1 MAAKPTMQ
9 LSMSIQSRR
18 FKLNQGQ
25 VLIPALFGL
34 VIALLIMLIRPDLF
48 PALAMIQ
55 PQSPAMQT
63 AVPQP
68 VYQPVTS
75 YAQAVNKAAP
85 SVVNIFTKRIVRQKI
100 HPLFN
105 DPLFRRFFND
115 GQNRN
120 DQRINSSLGSGV
132 IMDSR
137 GYILT
142 NHHVI
147 SGADEIVVAL
157 QDGREAP
164 AMLVGSD
171 PEIDLAVLKVGLPNL
186 PVIAIS
192 RQQKLNIGDVV
203 LAIGNPFGVG
213 QTVTMGIISA
223 TGRNELGLNT
233 YENYIQTDAAIN
245 PGNSGGALVNAYGE
259 LVGINAAIYSK
270 SGGSEGIGFA
280 IPAAVSAQV
289 LVDIAEHG
297 QTIRGWMGIEVQE
310 ATPALLLQLN
320 LPQALSGLIVTGIA
334 PHGPAELAGLQ
345 VGDII
350 TGLNGNSRL
359 SARAAMNQIAAL
371 RPGDGIDINYIR
383 DGETKMAIAVAG
395 QRAQPKL

>member
-1 MAAKPTMQ
+1 MAANSTMQ
-9 LSMSIQSRR
+9 LSLSNHRSRHQS
-18 FKLNQGQ
+18 GQ
-25 VLIPALFGL
+25 VVIPVLLGLI
-34 VIALLIMLIRPDLF
+34 IALLIMLIRPDWF
-48 PALAMIQ
+48 PALQMIQ
-55 PQSPAMQT
+55 PAQPAYP
-63 AVPQP
+63 AVNVQP
-68 VYQPVTS
+68 AVHPVAS
-75 YAQAVNKAAP
+75 YASAVNQAAP

-115 GQNRN
+115 GQSP
-120 DQRINSSLGSGV
+120 DDTRINSSLGSGV

-147 SGADEIVVAL
+147 SGADEIVIAL

-164 AMLVGSD
+164 ARLIGSD
-171 PEIDLAVLKVGLPNL
+171 PEIDLAVLKVNLVNL
-186 PVIAIS
+186 PAIKLS
-192 RQQKLNIGDVV
+192 QQKQLSIGDVV

-213 QTVTMGIISA
+213 QTVTMGIVSA

-245 PGNSGGALVNAYGE
+245 PGNSGGALVNAWGE

-280 IPAAVSAQV
+280 IPAAISAQV
-289 LVDIAEHG
+289 LSDIAEHG

-310 ATPALLLQLN
+310 ATPGLLLQLN
-320 LPQALSGLIVTGIA
+320 LPQALKGLIVTGIA
-334 PHGPAELAGLQ
+334 PHGPSELAGLK

-350 TGLNGNSRL
+350 TGLNGNNRL

-383 DGETKMAIAVAG
+383 NGEQRMAIAVAG
-395 QRAQPKL
+395 QRAQPEL